1 MTRVV
6 HDRHE
11 FRAACDAV
19 RAGGGRLG
27 LVPTMGA
34 LHEGHLALVGEARQR
49 GATHVALTIFVNP
62 LQFGPSE
69 DFERYP
75 RTLESDVARCRE
87 AGVDLVFAPPRDGMY
102 PEGFQSEVR
111 VNAITARLEGAC
123 RPGHFAGVTTV
134 VTKLFMLAGP
144 SVACFGRK
152 DYQQWKVLERMARD
166 LDMPI
171 DVVGMPTV
179 READGLAMSSRNRYL
194 SEEQRGRALGIARGL
209 RAAHAAFAAGERN
222 RDRLGSR
229 VRAEI
234 VSAFDAIDYVDV
246 ADPETLEPAPDSID
260 GRALISVAA
269 RIGSTRLIDNTV
281 LGEDEPP
288 PAG

>member
-6 HDRHE
+6 HEKAD

-34 LHEGHLALVGEARQR
+34 LHEGHLALAEEARRR

-87 AGVDLVFAPPRDGMY
+87 SGVDLVWAPARDAMY
-102 PEGFQSEVR
+102 PEGFQTEVA
-111 VNAITARLEGAC
+111 VGALTSRLEGAH
-123 RPGHFAGVTTV
+123 RPGHFAGVATV
-134 VTKLFMLAGP
+134 VTKLFMVAGP
-144 SVACFGRK
+144 CVACFGRK
-152 DYQQWKVLERMARD
+152 DYQQWKVIERMARD
-166 LDMPI
+166 LDMPV

-179 READGLAMSSRNRYL
+179 REQDGLALSSRNRYL
-194 SEEQRGRALGIARGL
+194 SAEERARALGISRGL
-209 RAAHAAFAAGERN
+209 RAAHRAFESGERDVA
-222 RDRLGSR
+222 RIAAL

-234 VSAFDAIDYVDV
+234 EPRFDSIDYVDV
-246 ADPETLEPAPDSID
+246 ADAETLERLTSAIAQ
-260 GRALISVAA
+260 RAVITVAA
-269 RIGSTRLIDNTV
+269 RIGATRLIDNTV
-281 LGEDEPP
+281 LGQNGDAAP
-288 PAG
+288 